1 MQDKSFVIVAS
12 ATSLLNYKAAF
23 EWVESPLVKEKL
35 SSHVCFERGETTI
48 SPSRIGSG
56 SESVTYSTLGMF
68 EGVKDC

>member
-12 ATSLLNYKAAF
+12 ATSLLNYEAAF

-56 SESVTYSTLGMF
+56 SVTYSTTLGMF